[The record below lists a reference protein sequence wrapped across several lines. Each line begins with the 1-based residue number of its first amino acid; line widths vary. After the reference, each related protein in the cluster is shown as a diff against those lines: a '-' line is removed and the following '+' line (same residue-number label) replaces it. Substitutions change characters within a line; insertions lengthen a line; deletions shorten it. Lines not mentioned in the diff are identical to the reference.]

1 MSGRRF
7 SEAGRRA
14 LELTFWPLT
23 PCRAFVSHFC
33 VGAGQG
39 IGSVKTYSVLF
50 GERGKAREWPPVLR
64 HLLPTSNK
72 GTWLC
77 GHCIWTLTATLWLMG
92 VMFCLQDLEW
102 NSEMLVSLCW
112 GVKPS
117 RPKSY
122 GFAGLATWP
131 QEPWILAVEGR
142 NTKDVRWSERAWGGG
157 GGRKRMW
164 IYMCACLEEISEKV
178 KHPNNKNCS
187 FWWKCVLSVLHIS
200 LYCLHFYSRHVL
212 IF

>member
-1 MSGRRF
+1 MSGRVF
-7 SEAGRRA
+7 TEAGRRA
-14 LELTFWPLT
+14 LELTFWPFT
-23 PCRAFVSHFC
+23 PCRAFVSHFFC
-33 VGAGQG
+33 VGAAQE

-50 GERGKAREWPPVLR
+50 GEPGKAREWPPVLR

-77 GHCIWTLTATLWLMG
+77 GHCIWNLTATLWLMG

-117 RPKSY
+117 RWRPKSY
-122 GFAGLATWP
+122 GFARLTTWP

-142 NTKDVRWSERAWGGG
+142 NTKDVRWSERAWW
-157 GGRKRMW
+157 GGRV
-164 IYMCACLEEISEKV
+164 EKENV
-178 KHPNNKNCS
+178 NLYVCMPGRNL
-187 FWWKCVLSVLHIS
+187 WKGKTPK
-200 LYCLHFYSRHVL
+200 
-212 IF
+212 